1 MYSFIEEGL
10 NLIRYFV
17 QEELVDELLKELCIF
32 RKVKEFMIDVSECN
46 ELMLNSN
53 IYLEFVE
60 NMLV

>member
-1 MYSFIEEGL
+1 M
-10 NLIRYFV
+10 
-17 QEELVDELLKELCIF
+17 DELLKELCIF